1 MLHPP
6 CNHGPAVGTSPRLRK
21 DRLGAFGARHAFPWL
36 CGQLAFAEQALLLAV
51 KATAPNE
58 IAHAETVDA
67 SAGARGD
74 NNDEYQKRIHSPPLE
89 SMCSA

>member
-1 MLHPP
+1 
-6 CNHGPAVGTSPRLRK
+6 
-21 DRLGAFGARHAFPWL
+21 
-36 CGQLAFAEQALLLAV
+36 LAFAEQALLLAV